1 MTNKQPKIM
10 VSAGEAS
17 GDFHAANMIRDFKQ
31 KGYQPVLY
39 GMGGECL
46 QKEGME
52 LIVNYKDVAVIG
64 IVEVLAQ
71 YRKIIK
77 KLKLLQQRLQK
88 EPPDVLVLVDYQ
100 DFNLRL
106 AKTAK
111 DLGIKVLFYI
121 GPQLWAWRPKRVEKI
136 AQRVDLMAV
145 IFPFEVTFYQ
155 KAQVQVEYVGHPLLD
170 EVKATE
176 SAEQTRKRL
185 QLNTNAA
192 VITLLPGSRK
202 GEIKRN
208 LPIILQACE
217 SIKQQLPQVQ
227 FVLAKAKAIDSQQI
241 QQISDDF
248 SLNIKICEGDYYNLI
263 NAANCV
269 ITSSGTATLETGLL
283 AKPMVI
289 MYRVNPL
296 TYAIMNPLITIKHIG
311 LANIVAG
318 KEVVKEYIQNAAT
331 ADNISKEAIKIL
343 TDHHYRENMIAEL
356 SKLRSIMGEHNQ
368 SCTIADCI
376 EKLL

>member
-1 MTNKQPKIM
+1 MNKQAKIM
-10 VSAGEAS
+10 ISAGEAS
-17 GDFHAANMIRDFKQ
+17 GDFHAANMIRDFKH
-31 KGYQPVLY
+31 KGYQPILY

-46 QKEGME
+46 QNEGME

-77 KLKLLQQRLQK
+77 KLKLLEQRLRQ

-121 GPQLWAWRPKRVEKI
+121 GPQVWAWRPKRVEKI

-145 IFPFEVTFYQ
+145 IFPFEVAFYK
-155 KAQVQVEYVGHPLLD
+155 KAHIQVEYVGHPLLD

-176 SAEQTRKRL
+176 TAEQTRQRL
-185 QLNTNAA
+185 QLDSNAP

-208 LPIILQACE
+208 LPIILQACKA
-217 SIKQQLPQVQ
+217 IKQQLPQVQ
-227 FVLAKAKAIDSQQI
+227 FVLAKAKAIDSRQI
-241 QQISDDF
+241 QAISAT
-248 SLNIKICEGDYYNLI
+248 SAVAIKIQEDNYYNLI
-263 NAANCV
+263 NAADCV

-318 KEVVKEYIQNAAT
+318 KEVVKEYIQNNAT
-331 ADNISKEAIKIL
+331 AENISKEVIKIL
-343 TDHHYRENMIAEL
+343 RNDDYRNNMINEL
-356 SKLRSIMGEHNQ
+356 SKLRAIMGEHNQ
-368 SCTIADCI
+368 SCSIADCI